1 MTRGT
6 ESFICLLKII
16 QLVRGKENVERE
28 IRSLA
33 YMGLLMCS
41 TAYTQMDS
49 EKTCMNDSRRKKIH
63 SKILSW
69 LMNSFVKK
77 KIRS

>member
-1 MTRGT
+1 
-6 ESFICLLKII
+6 
-16 QLVRGKENVERE
+16 
-28 IRSLA
+28 
-33 YMGLLMCS
+33 MGLLMCS
-41 TAYTQMDS
+41 TAYKQRDS
-49 EKTCMNDSRRKKIH
+49 EKACMNDSRRKKIH